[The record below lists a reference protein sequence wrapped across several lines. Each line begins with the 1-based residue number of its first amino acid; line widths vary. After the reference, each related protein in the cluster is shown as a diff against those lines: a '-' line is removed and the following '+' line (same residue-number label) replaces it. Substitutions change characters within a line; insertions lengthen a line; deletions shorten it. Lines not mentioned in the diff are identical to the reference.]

1 MTTWILL
8 SVAFAAPAASESTG
22 VKWMERTVELSPV
35 ISNELDE
42 ESSVIVPTCEGCA
55 PLTR

>member
-42 ESSVIVPTCEGCA
+42 ESSVIVPTCEG
-55 PLTR
+55 